1 MDAKKNEKVYKS
13 WTIYVNDRLSAV
25 NIINYAYRQCFDG
38 SIHRETVFGDAVLN
52 MYKVSIYGR
61 TTEDSAKA
69 MVNKIR
75 SYGEA
80 ICEMVEEK

>member
-13 WTIYVNDRLSAV
+13 WTIYVKDRLSAV
-25 NIINYAYRQCFDG
+25 NIINYAYGQNFNG
-38 SIHRETVFGDAVLN
+38 SICRETVFGDAVLN

-61 TTEDSAKA
+61 TTEDGAKA
-69 MVNKIR
+69 LVNKVR
-75 SYGEA
+75 SYGDC